1 MCQRYSCYDLRPLAY
16 RIDPHLCFKGDFI
29 GADFGIDFDLTDYL
43 DHGWNDFLTYF
54 RPIIRDLIPDIGNGI
69 ASIYASFLWRVVTGI
84 QTGDVILCLNND
96 NKFYLGEIID
106 AYSYSPR
113 LYMPHRRFVQWYP
126 YIIEREDV
134 DTATHIVDPS
144 RFIKSYYIDG
154 QELLKNLRN
163 KQNNIMNLSEDETR
177 LKKMLHSE
185 PDLRSIIRVTNPAFR
200 RISVEAFETVIRKSK
215 IH

>member
-1 MCQRYSCYDLRPLAY
+1 MCKLYSCYDLRPLAY
-16 RIDPHLCFKGDFI
+16 RIDPDLCFKGDFI

-43 DHGWNDFLTYF
+43 ALDRNDFLKYF
-54 RPIIRDLIPDIGNGI
+54 SPIIQDKIPDIGTWI
-69 ASIYASFLWRVVTGI
+69 ASYYASYLWHISTGI
-84 QTGDVILCLNND
+84 ETGSTFLCLNND
-96 NKFYLGEIID
+96 NKFYLGEIVD
-106 AYSYSPR
+106 LYSYTPW
-113 LYMPHRRFVQWYP
+113 LYMPHRRSVQWYP

-144 RFIKSYYIDG
+144 RFIKSYYVDG

-163 KQNNIMNLSEDETR
+163 KQNNILNPSEDEAR
-177 LKKMLHSE
+177 LKKMLFSE

-200 RISVEAFETVIRKSK
+200 RISVEAFETVIRKSN